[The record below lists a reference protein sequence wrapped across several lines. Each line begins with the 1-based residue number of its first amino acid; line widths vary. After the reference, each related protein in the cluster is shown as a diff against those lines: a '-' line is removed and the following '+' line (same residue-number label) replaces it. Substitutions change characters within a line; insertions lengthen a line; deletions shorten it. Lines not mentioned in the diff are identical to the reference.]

1 MRFDDTNPTK
11 EKQEFQDAIVED
23 CALLGI
29 KPDQVSYTSDWFD
42 QLYESCVQ
50 AIKDGLAY
58 ADDTVQEKMRE
69 ERMNGIASA
78 RRDSSVEDN
87 LAHFEEMK
95 KGNEEGLKW
104 CIRAK
109 MSVDDP
115 NKAMRDPVSTLR

>member
-1 MRFDDTNPTK
+1 M
-11 EKQEFQDAIVED
+11 
-23 CALLGI
+23 
-29 KPDQVSYTSDWFD
+29 
-42 QLYESCVQ
+42 Q

-58 ADDTVQEKMRE
+58 ADDTMQEKMRE

-115 NKAMRDPVSTLR
+115 NKAMRG